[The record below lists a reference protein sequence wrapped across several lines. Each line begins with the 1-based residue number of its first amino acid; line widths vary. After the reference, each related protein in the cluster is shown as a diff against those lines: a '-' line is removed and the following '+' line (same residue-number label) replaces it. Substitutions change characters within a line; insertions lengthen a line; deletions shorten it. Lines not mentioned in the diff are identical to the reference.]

1 MSSTQTSEQNAWVRR
16 VLGFDPVGHP
26 AGASAA
32 APAAAGRDA
41 VYVKSRAAWIATRAK
56 VESDIA
62 KLHGALSSAYQGHG
76 AAEDLEKNFQTRVEA
91 MLTVLDHGLAEK
103 LDEVN
108 KATDPGQRAQL
119 VQQAR
124 AIMQGYEAYVV
135 NEPLIAKLDTNPF
148 VPVAIQKTL
157 TATLT
162 ALSNALR

>member
-16 VLGFDPVGHP
+16 VLGVDPAGRA

-32 APAAAGRDA
+32 APAAAASDA
-41 VYVKSRAAWIATRAK
+41 VVVKSRAAWIATRAK

-62 KLHGALSSAYQGHG
+62 KLHGALSSAYQDHG
-76 AAEDLEKNFQTRVEA
+76 AAEHLEKTFQMRVEA
-91 MLTVLDHGLAEK
+91 MLNVLDHSLAEK
-103 LDEVN
+103 LDDVS
-108 KATDPGQRAQL
+108 KAKDPGQRAQL

-124 AIMQGYEAYVV
+124 AIMQRYEAYVA
-135 NEPLIAKLDTNPF
+135 NEPLIAKLDANPF

-162 ALSNALR
+162 ALSSALR